1 MYHAN
6 LVVSVAVALSGRH
19 RQTKVYW
26 AIRGSNMDLSDYGLA
41 LRLAEDDFVIAAAA
55 RYDPMKDYLTLL
67 AALEQIPAA
76 RAIIMGAGTAV
87 ALPESLQLRVLVRH
101 DNVLRVLGA
110 ADVPVSSPAYGV
122 GFSNAIAE
130 AMATGLP
137 VVATDVGDAGRIVP
151 PRDPDT
157 LAAALAD
164 IMVLSDRAPLGLAAR
179 RRVVDLFAL
188 ERAIEKFDILHR
200 LGPDA
205 PALQATTE
213 GP

>member
-1 MYHAN
+1 
-6 LVVSVAVALSGRH
+6 
-19 RQTKVYW
+19 
-26 AIRGSNMDLSDYGLA
+26 
-41 LRLAEDDFVIAAAA
+41 
-55 RYDPMKDYLTLL
+55 
-67 AALEQIPAA
+67 
-76 RAIIMGAGTAV
+76 MGAGTAV

-137 VVATDVGDAGRIVP
+137 VVATDVGDARRIVGDAGRIVP

-164 IMVLSDRAPLGLAAR
+164 IMVLSDRWWIYLRWNAPLKSSIFCIGWDRMPRRYRPQRKDHEGFIKRVKFIGNSPLTWGAAC
-179 RRVVDLFAL
+179 V
-188 ERAIEKFDILHR
+188 
-200 LGPDA
+200 
-205 PALQATTE
+205 
-213 GP
+213 

>member
-1 MYHAN
+1 
-6 LVVSVAVALSGRH
+6 
-19 RQTKVYW
+19 
-26 AIRGSNMDLSDYGLA
+26 
-41 LRLAEDDFVIAAAA
+41 
-55 RYDPMKDYLTLL
+55 
-67 AALEQIPAA
+67 
-76 RAIIMGAGTAV
+76 MGAGTAV
-87 ALPESLQLRVLVRH
+87 ALPESPQLRVLVRH

-137 VVATDVGDAGRIVP
+137 VVATDVGDARRIVGDAGRIVP

-164 IMVLSDRAPLGLAAR
+164 IMVLSDRAPLGQAAR